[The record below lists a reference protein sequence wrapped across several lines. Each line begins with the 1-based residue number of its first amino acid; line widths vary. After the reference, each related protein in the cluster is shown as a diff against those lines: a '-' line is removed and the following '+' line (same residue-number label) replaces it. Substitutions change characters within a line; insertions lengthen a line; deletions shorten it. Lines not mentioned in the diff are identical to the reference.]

1 MRTNFLSILANVE
14 IPMLADIVWIF
25 GLATVVIL
33 LFIRFNIPTI
43 IGFLLTGALAGPFGF
58 SLVNASQTVEVL
70 SEIGVIL
77 LLFVI
82 GLEFSLKSLLSIK
95 KAVFVGGALQVVL
108 TVLATYLAS
117 TLLGFDW
124 NVAVFIGF
132 LFSLSSTA
140 IVLKLLQEEGKVGSI
155 SGRTTLAIL
164 IFQDIAIV
172 PLMLLTPMLAGAN
185 DNVGWSLFW
194 LGLKGIGVVILT
206 LIGAKYL
213 VPKLLYRI
221 AASKSEELFLLSI
234 IVICFA
240 VAYLTSLLGLSL
252 GLGAF
257 LAGLII
263 SESDYSHHAT
273 GKILPFR
280 EVFLSFFFVSIGM
293 LFDVGFFVQHLLP
306 IFGLTLVTI
315 LVKFLTASVSVRLI
329 GQNLRESLIVG
340 LSIFQLG
347 EFSLLLAKVGI
358 QQGLLDTV
366 GYQYFLSITL
376 LTMALTPFAM
386 GKREWIAS
394 KICNLPITGNENM
407 ARLKKPAYESIR
419 GQEELKDHLVI
430 IGFGLNGHNLAKAA
444 KTAKIPYIIVE
455 MNPATVKRELA
466 LGEPIIFGDASNET
480 ILRHVEI
487 NKARVAVIAI
497 SNADATKRIVSTI
510 RHLTVNPY
518 IIVRTRYVNE
528 IEENLKLGADEVI
541 PEEFETSIEIFTRVL
556 GKYLIPRHHIEDFT
570 EEVRSHN
577 YAMFRKSPGTS
588 PARIKVDLPDIN
600 LVGVLVE
607 KDSGDFINKALKDT
621 HIRQNLGVNIV
632 AIKRNEKTI
641 YNITG
646 DDKIKFG
653 DLVYVVG
660 KQEAIE
666 RFQTQ
671 VEIS

>member
-1 MRTNFLSILANVE
+1 MYSQLLQILANVE

-33 LFIRFNIPTI
+33 LFVRFKIPTI

-82 GLEFSLKSLLSIK
+82 GLEFSLKSLMSIK
-95 KAVFVGGALQVVL
+95 KAVFIGGSLQVIL
-108 TVLATYLAS
+108 TILATYLVS

-124 NVAVFIGF
+124 YVSVFIGF

-140 IVLKLLQEEGKVGSI
+140 IVLKLLQEEGQVGSI

-185 DNVGWSLFW
+185 DNVGWSLLW

-206 LIGAKYL
+206 LVSAKYL
-213 VPKLLYRI
+213 VPNLLYRI

-293 LFDVGFFVQHLLP
+293 LFDVRFFMQHLLP
-306 IFGLTLVTI
+306 IFGLTLITI
-315 LVKFLTASVSVRLI
+315 LVKFLTTSVSVRLI
-329 GQNLRESLIVG
+329 GQGLRESLIVG

-347 EFSLLLAKVGI
+347 EFSLLLAKEGMR
-358 QQGLLDTV
+358 QGLLDPV
-366 GYQYFLSITL
+366 SYQYFLSITL
-376 LTMALTPFAM
+376 LTMAITPFVM
-386 GKREWIAS
+386 GKRSGFAS
-394 KICNLPITGNENM
+394 LICNLPIPGSSKF
-407 ARLKKPAYESIR
+407 RLKEKPPTEMSVNQ
-419 GQEELKDHLVI
+419 GELKDHLVI

-444 KTAKIPYIIVE
+444 KSAKIPYSIIE
-455 MNPATVKRELA
+455 MNAATVRKELA
-466 LGEPIIFGDASNET
+466 NGEPITFGDAANET
-480 ILRHVEI
+480 VLHHVQI

-497 SNADATKRIVSTI
+497 SNAEATKRIVSAI
-510 RHLTVNPY
+510 RHLTGNPY

-556 GKYLIPRHHIEDFT
+556 GKYLIPRHHVEDFT

-577 YAMFRKSPGTS
+577 YAMFRKLPGASPS
-588 PARIKVDLPDIN
+588 RIQVDLPDIN
-600 LVGVLVE
+600 LIGVLVE
-607 KDSGDFINKALKDT
+607 KDMGEFINKPIKET
-621 HIRQNLGVNIV
+621 QIRQKLGINIV
-632 AIKRNEKTI
+632 AIKRDGKTI
-641 YNITG
+641 HEITG
-646 DDKIKFG
+646 DIKLKLG
-653 DLVYVVG
+653 DLVFVVG
-660 KQEAIE
+660 GQAAIE
-666 RFQTQ
+666 RFQQ
-671 VEIS
+671 EVEVE